1 MPKTLHWICR
11 RALAR
16 SLLSRFGLLW
26 LWLPMWSAV
35 GQEFFTPVDFSYLI
49 SSRQESTVTRTRPVL
64 VDIDEDGVVD
74 VQIAAQTGS
83 SHKAIEYVQ
92 PASGNWLTGAP
103 QALNTG
109 SSIFPYI
116 VVEYGPSKLGE
127 LVQPNGSEPSVT
139 NRMFRIFDSISSVGS
154 QTSWGATNTS
164 MYVGLVFRRGDGL
177 HAGWVKFTRTEFT
190 DWALADRAW
199 DSVPGRALAVG
210 SRPPVAPANEKTYS
224 SAYTVYPT
232 KSAAVDVDLV
242 LAQRTWTNSL
252 THDRGLEVWLR
263 GPASWNWYLDPS
275 TPQQPAE
282 LPERVPFPLADSASI
297 HLGASPDGVLVYSE
311 TIPKSGAT
319 VRTGPLSAVNAAYFG
334 FMDTATNSTSGYGS
348 RVTTGWVRINRA
360 GWEVAISR
368 SASAV
373 GAPELQF
380 GYLRSNSA
388 SNVDFNQDGLIDF
401 VLGTEY
407 SGFSFLS
414 STSDTLYPMPGAGF
428 LQTDAG
434 IVLLPTN
441 TSEASARSSW
451 STNGIMIRGHSN
463 GSGFFFNLGINSD
476 SRIGVRVPASDGTHY
491 GWQPVTVVY
500 PGPFQPPFIQV
511 NLGQLELNPWPDE
524 AVTLGSP
531 APGPLRMLKD
541 AQRRPVLTW
550 PFSLKPMVEERLLGT
565 GTDWHAVK
573 LPESGPLIF
582 DTANPAAIYR
592 IRP

>member
-1 MPKTLHWICR
+1 MQKTLHSICR
-11 RALAR
+11 RVLVR
-16 SLLSRFGLLW
+16 SLLSRRGLLW
-26 LWLPMWSAV
+26 FWLLTWSAV

-49 SSRQESTVTRTRPVL
+49 SSRQESTVTRSRPVL

-74 VQIAAQTGS
+74 LQIATQTGS

-92 PASGNWLTGAP
+92 PASGNWLTGAK
-103 QALNTG
+103 QAFNAG
-109 SSIFPYI
+109 SAISPYL
-116 VVEYGPSKLGE
+116 VVEYGPSKSGE
-127 LVQPNGSEPSVT
+127 WVQPNDPEPSVT

-177 HAGWVKFTRTEFT
+177 HAGWVRFTRTDFT

-210 SRPPVAPANEKTYS
+210 SRPPPAPANEKNYS

-232 KSAAVDVDLV
+232 KSEAVDVDLV

-263 GPASWNWYLDPS
+263 GPGAWKWYLDPS
-275 TPQQPAE
+275 TPLQPAV
-282 LPERVPFPLADSASI
+282 LPERVPFPIADSASI
-297 HLGASPDGVLVYSE
+297 HLGASPEGVLVYSE
-311 TIPKSGAT
+311 TIPKSGAI
-319 VRTGPLSAVNAAYFG
+319 VRTGPLSTVFSAYFG
-334 FMDTATNSTSGYGS
+334 FMTTTKSTSGYGS
-348 RVTTGWVRINRA
+348 RVFTGWVRISRP

-380 GYLRSNSA
+380 GYLKSNNA

-407 SGFSFLS
+407 TNYSFLTS
-414 STSDTLYPMPGAGF
+414 STDTLYPMPGAGF

-434 IVLLPTN
+434 TVLPPTY
-441 TSEASARSSW
+441 TSEAWARSSW
-451 STNGIMIRGHSN
+451 STNGIVIRGYSY
-463 GSGFFFNLGINSD
+463 GSTFFFNLGIKSD
-476 SRIGVRVPASDGTHY
+476 SRIGFRIPASDGTHY

-500 PGPFQPPFIQV
+500 PGPFQPPYNRV
-511 NLGQLELNPWPDE
+511 DLGQLELNPWPDE

-541 AQRRPVLTW
+541 PQRRPALAW
-550 PFSLKPMVEERLLGT
+550 PSSLKSVVEERLLGT
-565 GTDWHAVK
+565 GSDWHAVK
-573 LPESGPLIF
+573 LPDSGPLII
-582 DTANPAAIYR
+582 DTTNSAAIYR